1 MGHQPIPEP
10 RLAER
15 NGINF
20 RSKRRESLPQGGVW
34 EDVLDQ
40 NSGSF
45 QEGRIGEQILG
56 WETAVLITIYKEHFR
71 IKWGNKIDG

>member
-1 MGHQPIPEP
+1 M
-10 RLAER
+10 
-15 NGINF
+15 
-20 RSKRRESLPQGGVW
+20 W

-71 IKWGNKIDG
+71 IKWGNKIDGRGKDVLDLTLLPLAGIMVVAS